1 MEVHDLVGSK
11 VWVKQPGLAERVG
24 YITAVFKAVD
34 HEDIETSINASTFI
48 ILLESGDLLETGGF
62 NLSKIEHAGFIKE
75 RVGTLPIDKTY
86 IVRFK
91 SPEISTDVVLAATVE
106 VHGED
111 LAFVSSKGELA
122 ALYLFEIVE
131 SWSEL
136 PSTDKGER

>member
-11 VWVKQPGLAERVG
+11 VWVKERGLAERIG
-24 YITAVFKAVD
+24 YIAAVWKAVD

-48 ILLESGDLLETGGF
+48 ILLESGDLLETAGF

-75 RVGTLPIDKTY
+75 RVGSLLIDKTY
-86 IVRFK
+86 IIRFK
-91 SPEISTDVVLAATVE
+91 HPDISTDVVVAASVE

-111 LAFVSSKGELA
+111 LAFLNSNGELVA
-122 ALYLFEIVE
+122 QYLFEVVE

-136 PSTDKGER
+136 PLTDVH